1 MKLLKKKSL
10 RKKGKRNKQ
19 TEKVQALFKPL
30 EMKYIGTG
38 KEQKAITEKE
48 SEDGEEGLYAETSSR
63 TFWGLTPL
71 KPFRACLDDL
81 KRLLSFADKMNLREI
96 TMFRS

>member
-1 MKLLKKKSL
+1 MKLLKKKIL

-19 TEKVQALFKPL
+19 TEKVHALFKPL

-48 SEDGEEGLYAETSSR
+48 SEDGEEGL
-63 TFWGLTPL
+63 
-71 KPFRACLDDL
+71 
-81 KRLLSFADKMNLREI
+81 
-96 TMFRS
+96 